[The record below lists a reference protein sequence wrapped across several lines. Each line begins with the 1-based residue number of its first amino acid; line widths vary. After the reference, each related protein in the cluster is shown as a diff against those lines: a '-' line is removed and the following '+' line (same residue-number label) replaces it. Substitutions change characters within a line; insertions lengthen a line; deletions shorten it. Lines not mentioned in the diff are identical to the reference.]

1 MPLFQ
6 NLKNSQQYHHVVYKG
21 KQTAQAKEVY
31 CVQLVEMI
39 KWCSQ
44 YELSLFLPLYI
55 GVDLRRERK
64 ERLSLL
70 RSLLGPTLT

>member
-1 MPLFQ
+1 MNNFKLDQREIFQ
-6 NLKNSQQYHHVVYKG
+6 TMSTMEN
-21 KQTAQAKEVY
+21 QTAQAKEVY